1 MSQEFS
7 EPPPG
12 VDIQVVKSSADQL
25 VIAVPPGGKKAR
37 GLGCFGFIWMAIVVP
52 VSSVF
57 ILTDDADWDGGN
69 APSLFV
75 LIPFFGLFWAVGIGM
90 IIAWVR
96 MRFTKLFLSVERE
109 QFAIQKTL
117 FGRKK
122 LKKIQLDEKSH
133 AKLIESYSENDVPV
147 SAIQMEGI
155 GQPENFATGLSYEE
169 KRWLA
174 NTINQFLGTSGRA
187 VNDRTDTGSLPTF
200 CGDCGGELMI
210 GDGKHVC
217 PDCGRVYLEGENDN
231 AFEIDPVSRR
241 DRAAAI
247 ALRGAAGKI
256 TERPPALNPY
266 ELPAD
271 SDIRIDLDD
280 GETLTFSYR
289 VQIPFLVKI
298 ILGGFLSF
306 FCLIWYGASLAVLAS
321 VIMNDDPIEAKIG
334 MALFI
339 SIFLLSGL
347 IPFGMLLTLF
357 FARARL
363 QMRRD
368 EVTGSIGFLFL
379 RKKKTIS
386 TNSISDVGLAST
398 NVRRSGEIQIGGNF
412 GEMTGA
418 MIKSSEFNMPLT
430 MSKNARFNK
439 QVAGL
444 ARFQLERLGVKLDND

>member
-7 EPPPG
+7 APPRG
-12 VDIQVVKSSADQL
+12 VGIQVVKSSADQL
-25 VIAVPPGGKKAR
+25 VIAVPPGGTKAR
-37 GLGCFGFIWMAIVVP
+37 RLGCSGFFCMAIVLP
-52 VSSVF
+52 ITCGIIYGGF
-57 ILTDDADWDGGN
+57 KGKIGN
-69 APSLFV
+69 ATFIFSV
-75 LIPFFGLFWAVGIGM
+75 LAFTGMLWAVGIGM
-90 IIAWVR
+90 LIVWVR
-96 MRFTKLFLSVERE
+96 MRFTKIFLSVERE
-109 QFAIQKTL
+109 HFAIQKTL

-122 LKKIQLDEKSH
+122 LKKIQLDKNSH
-133 AKLIESYSENDVPV
+133 AKLIESYKENDVPV
-147 SAIQMEGI
+147 YAIQMVGI
-155 GQPENFATGLSYEE
+155 GQTENFATGLSYEE

-174 NTINQFLGTSGRA
+174 NTINQFLGTSGRT
-187 VNDRTDTGSLPTF
+187 VTDRTDMSSLSTF
-200 CGDCGGELMI
+200 CSECGVEFMI

-217 PDCGRVYLEGENDN
+217 PDCGRVYLEEEHDDVL
-231 AFEIDPVSRR
+231 ETDPISQR
-241 DRAAAI
+241 DRAEKEV
-247 ALRGAAGKI
+247 LRTAAGKI

-289 VQIPFLVKI
+289 VQIHFLIKI

>member
-7 EPPPG
+7 ASPPG
-12 VDIQVVKSSADQL
+12 VGIQVVKSSADQL

-37 GLGCFGFIWMAIVVP
+37 SLGCFGFIWMAIVVP
-52 VSSVF
+52 ASSIF

-75 LIPFFGLFWAVGIGM
+75 LIPFFGIFWAVGIGM

-96 MRFTKLFLSVERE
+96 MRFTNIFLSVERE

-133 AKLIESYSENDVPV
+133 AKLIESYSENDAPV
-147 SAIQMEGI
+147 YAIQMVGI
-155 GQPENFATGLSYEE
+155 GQTENFATGLSYEE

-174 NTINQFLGTSGRA
+174 NTINRFLGTSGRA
-187 VNDRTDTGSLPTF
+187 MTDRTDMGSLSTF
-200 CGDCGGELMI
+200 CSECGGELMI

-217 PDCGRVYLEGENDN
+217 PDCGRVYLEGENDDV
-231 AFEIDPVSRR
+231 FEIDPVSQR
-241 DRAAAI
+241 DRAEKEV
-247 ALRGAAGKI
+247 LRTAAGKI
-256 TERPPALNPY
+256 TERPPGLNPY
-266 ELPAD
+266 DLPAD
-271 SDIRIDLDD
+271 SDVRIDLDD
-280 GETLTFSYR
+280 GESLTFSYR
-289 VQIPFLVKI
+289 VQIPFLIKI

-306 FCLIWYGASLAVLAS
+306 FCLIWYGGSLTVLAS
-321 VIMNDDPIEAKIG
+321 VIMSDDPIEAKLGI
-334 MALFI
+334 ALFI

-347 IPFGMLLTLF
+347 IPFGILLTLF

-412 GEMTGA
+412 SEMTGA

-430 MSKNARFNK
+430 MGKNARFNE

-444 ARFQLERLGVKLDND
+444 VRFQLERLGVKLDND

>member
-147 SAIQMEGI
+147 YAIQMEGI

-217 PDCGRVYLEGENDN
+217 PDCGRIYLEGENDD
-231 AFEIDPVSRR
+231 AF
-241 DRAAAI
+241 
-247 ALRGAAGKI
+247 
-256 TERPPALNPY
+256 
-266 ELPAD
+266 
-271 SDIRIDLDD
+271 
-280 GETLTFSYR
+280 
-289 VQIPFLVKI
+289 
-298 ILGGFLSF
+298 
-306 FCLIWYGASLAVLAS
+306 
-321 VIMNDDPIEAKIG
+321 EAKIG